1 MNYSELNQTI
11 QDYCENDEASF
22 VRNVPNFVKIAEN
35 RIYRTVNLPVNYRCQ
50 MGQMTLGNK
59 FLSLPTDFLVPSHIQ
74 IDVSGSWE
82 NLLVREPGFVRQ
94 AYPDD
99 TATGR
104 PKYFAVYDSD
114 TMLIGPTPDAS
125 YDTEI
130 YYYYLPETIVTA
142 GTSWLGTFAEEAI
155 LYGSLIEAYTYMK
168 GDADIITLYRDRY
181 NEAMA
186 PLKAQAEGRTT
197 TDEYRSDRILS
208 PRG

>member
-1 MNYSELNQTI
+1 
-11 QDYCENDEASF
+11 
-22 VRNVPNFVKIAEN
+22 
-35 RIYRTVNLPVNYRCQ
+35 
-50 MGQMTLGNK
+50 MTLGNK
-59 FLSLPTDFLVPSHIQ
+59 FLTLPTDFLVPSHIQ

-82 NLLVREPGFVRQ
+82 NLLVREPGFIRQ
-94 AYPDD
+94 AYPND
-99 TATGR
+99 ATTGK
-104 PKYFAVYDSD
+104 PKYFAIYDSD
-114 TMLIGPTPDAS
+114 TLLIGPTPDAS

-142 GTSWLGTFAEEAI
+142 GTSWLGTFAEEAL

-168 GDADIITLYRDRY
+168 GDADMIALYRDRY

-186 PLKAQAEGRTT
+186 PLKAQSEGRAT